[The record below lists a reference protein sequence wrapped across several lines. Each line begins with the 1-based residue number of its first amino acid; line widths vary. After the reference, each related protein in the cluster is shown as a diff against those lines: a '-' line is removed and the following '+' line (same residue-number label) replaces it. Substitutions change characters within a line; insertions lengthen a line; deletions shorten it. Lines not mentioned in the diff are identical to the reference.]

1 MVKVNWSR
9 KALKQ
14 RLTIDKR
21 YQKAISEK
29 VTELE
34 SFPSVRLDIV
44 SLKGKDDMFRLRV
57 GDYRIIF
64 QIIKGEPV
72 ICEIKEVK
80 RRTST
85 TY

>member
-34 SFPSVRLDIV
+34 SFPAVRLDIV
-44 SLKGKDDMFRLRV
+44 PLKGQEDMFRLRV

>member
-44 SLKGKDDMFRLRV
+44 PLKGKDDMFRLRV

>member
-14 RLTIDKR
+14 RLTIDKH
-21 YQKAISEK
+21 QKAISEK

-57 GDYRIIF
+57 GDYRIIWRAGDLRN
-64 QIIKGEPV
+64 Q
-72 ICEIKEVK
+72 
-80 RRTST
+80 RS
-85 TY
+85 

>member
-34 SFPSVRLDIV
+34 SFPAVRLDIIP
-44 SLKGKDDMFRLRV
+44 LKGKDGMFRLRV

>member
-34 SFPSVRLDIV
+34 SFPAVRLDIV
-44 SLKGKDDMFRLRV
+44 PLKGKDDMYRLRV

-64 QIIKGEPV
+64 RIIKGEPV

>member
-1 MVKVNWSR
+1 MVRVIWSK

-21 YQKAISEK
+21 YQTAISEK

-34 SFPSVRLDIV
+34 NFPAVRLDIV
-44 SLKGKDDMFRLRV
+44 PLKGQEGAFRLRV

-64 QIIKGEPV
+64 QITKGEPV

>member
-34 SFPSVRLDIV
+34 GFPAVRLDIV
-44 SLKGKDDMFRLRV
+44 PLKGQEDMFRLRV